1 MKKKWKTVLGFLL
14 TAALC
19 LTACGTS
26 SFKDEAVLRIDD
38 REIMKSEYMVY
49 LYTTTKTFLSA
60 AGEEV
65 WNMDF
70 DGQTADELME
80 ERTISTI
87 QSVIAAKE
95 YAADNGIAL
104 TEEQKAEA
112 ELAAENFIA
121 SVSPDDL
128 KKMGVDAKQI
138 VPMMEDSYLYALVSQ
153 EIAAECEVDAADMA
167 DYYQK
172 NKDLLKEEYT
182 SLKLQ
187 SIVTDDAEKAAE
199 AADQAKAGE
208 DFAALFAEY
217 DVDPQAENNGE
228 MMLSQKYLQNSFGL
242 SESLEVG
249 DVAGPLQ
256 MGDGYF
262 ILKVL
267 EKTVPTEVEVQE
279 LAENIYRTDVQA
291 AYMEARFSEL
301 TKNQKVEKIETV
313 WEALE
318 KFH

>member
-1 MKKKWKTVLGFLL
+1 MKKKWKTVLGLLL

-112 ELAAENFIA
+112 EQAAENFIA
-121 SVSPDDL
+121 SVSSDDL

-187 SIVTDDAEKAAE
+187 SIVTDDAGKAAE
-199 AADQAKAGE
+199 VADQAKAGE

-267 EKTVPTEVEVQE
+267 EKTVPTEAEVQE
-279 LAENIYRTDVQA
+279 LAENIYRTDIQA
-291 AYMEARFSEL
+291 AYMEARFGEL
-301 TKNQKVEKIETV
+301 TKLQKVEKIETV
-313 WEALE
+313 WETLE